1 MTDKDPRLLLGIGLC
16 LLLLGVILP
25 LLMIMQ
31 VLESTFFLN
40 FIAYTS
46 SVVGL
51 IVGIMGAFAFAAR
64 NRRK

>member
-1 MTDKDPRLLLGIGLC
+1 MTDKDPRLLLGIGLF

-25 LLMIMQ
+25 LLMITQ

-40 FIAYTS
+40 FLAYTS

-51 IVGIMGAFAFAAR
+51 MVGMMGAFLFATR